1 MICGKKLKL
10 VHETA
15 DLNKDGKVTAED
27 LELAKAL
34 AEKKYRE
41 ANEAINTVNDQ
52 ITDAVTQVK
61 TRVKRVKEEVA
72 DVVDAAKEV
81 ANQVEDVVAAAK
93 GKARKGRK
101 RNELFIVFKFAAH
114 RIS

>member
-1 MICGKKLKL
+1 MWEKIKKWFGFL
-10 VHETA
+10 
-15 DLNKDGKVTAED
+15 DLNKDGKITAED

-41 ANEAINTVNDQ
+41 ANEAINSVNDQ
-52 ITDAVTQVK
+52 ITDVVTQVK
-61 TRVKRVKEEVA
+61 TRTKRVKEEVA

-93 GKARKGRK
+93 GKARRGRK
-101 RNELFIVFKFAAH
+101 KK
-114 RIS
+114 